1 LMTRSAWDEAIEAY
15 YSDHDSVDMGPD
27 ARAPQL
33 LVREPGSDEETGA
46 RVLRVRQTIHDPE
59 GHHDWVVEAVADLDA
74 TDAVGELVMP
84 TVAFRR
90 L

>member
-1 LMTRSAWDEAIEAY
+1 
-15 YSDHDSVDMGPD
+15 MGPD

-33 LVREPGSDEETGA
+33 LVREPGTDEETGA